1 MVGVEV
7 MVSLGQP
14 IDKGGGFAI
23 GDRPNFDPAAER
35 TDFKVHS
42 IPQEL
47 VDTVRNRFAV
57 TPGSD
62 SVSVRRQCLR
72 LISGRLSRN
81 WQSGDR
87 PTVTVPFRCTR
98 GGLLLGCRIWRITS
112 MVVQWGHSRGA
123 GTAIMSRVTVFPGT
137 PVPRT
142 TALEAAGG
150 RWGS

>member
-57 TPGSD
+57 NPGSIGAAQIAD
-62 SVSVRRQCLR
+62 EQFR
-72 LISGRLSRN
+72 LGECQEAVLAT
-81 WQSGDR
+81 D
-87 PTVTVPFRCTR
+87 FREAEPQ
-98 GGLLLGCRIWRITS
+98 L
-112 MVVQWGHSRGA
+112 
-123 GTAIMSRVTVFPGT
+123 AIG
-137 PVPRT
+137 
-142 TALEAAGG
+142 
-150 RWGS
+150 